1 MCLQYVFVFL
11 LISSS
16 IKAVTLIWYF
26 ILQRYN
32 HHVAPKGKP
41 MLTLC
46 LCTINRWH
54 KHKTHSSFQ
63 ILFLSNASLSLLLNM
78 YWSCQTLLILYFPLW
93 SLSIYIY
100 PFCILLH
107 SVLYIYL
114 SSVSWLLRAQTCY
127 ILLQPCSF
135 FLFIFLPLSLL
146 FSPSLSTHLP
156 PPALSLSLSLS
167 FFGYEALVVIIGR
180 WQACRQLHSGESQ
193 VPQGAFFYLFVSCNT
208 APATDLWYPC
218 RARGSQVHPIKNGLK
233 LTLIFPFLKRD
244 CGKRQFH
251 DYRVDFFFYL
261 FFYFLFGLY
270 IFSSLH
276 FNVFVYSWFV
286 S

>member
-1 MCLQYVFVFL
+1 MFFVFL
-11 LISSS
+11 
-16 IKAVTLIWYF
+16 
-26 ILQRYN
+26 N
-32 HHVAPKGKP
+32 HLSA
-41 MLTLC
+41 
-46 LCTINRWH
+46 
-54 KHKTHSSFQ
+54 SFLA
-63 ILFLSNASLSLLLNM
+63 LFSLSLN
-78 YWSCQTLLILYFPLW
+78 
-93 SLSIYIY
+93 
-100 PFCILLH
+100 
-107 SVLYIYL
+107 
-114 SSVSWLLRAQTCY
+114 
-127 ILLQPCSF
+127 
-135 FLFIFLPLSLL
+135 
-146 FSPSLSTHLP
+146 P
-156 PPALSLSLSLS
+156 PPPSRPRSLSLS

-251 DYRVDFFFYL
+251 DYRVDFFSIFSF

-276 FNVFVYSWFV
+276 FNVFVYSRFM